1 MSDFSFKNLE
11 KRFKVKNGP
20 QKYNFFVDRRAEKGI
35 RKGYDFTQKNLE
47 KSDRVIERS
56 LRTIVKKEAE
66 IVNLPLS
73 KEEKNIELIAR
84 QQ

>member
-1 MSDFSFKNLE
+1 MVHKNIISLLIE
-11 KRFKVKNGP
+11 GLKKNI
-20 QKYNFFVDRRAEKGI
+20 Q
-35 RKGYDFTQKNLE
+35 KGYDFTKKNISE
-47 KSDRVIERS
+47 SSRIIDRS

-73 KEEKNIELIAR
+73 KEEKNIELIAK